1 MTIKGNKQSLIN
13 FIIICLIGRLT
24 ILSGIL
30 YVVYNTFDPQGTYD
44 EKKRYEKTFDNL
56 SQSEKNEIF
65 NHTSAYKFFGIEFPN
80 YEVVD
85 YEYYPIGVDWM
96 ETYTLK
102 FDLKDAENLKFT
114 IDNRFTKLSEWNKRE
129 DGSWYYIKENRG
141 KDGESYA
148 QWDISIIFE
157 KDYAKITYGTY

>member
-1 MTIKGNKQSLIN
+1 
-13 FIIICLIGRLT
+13 
-24 ILSGIL
+24 
-30 YVVYNTFDPQGTYD
+30 
-44 EKKRYEKTFDNL
+44 
-56 SQSEKNEIF
+56 
-65 NHTSAYKFFGIEFPN
+65 
-80 YEVVD
+80 
-85 YEYYPIGVDWM
+85 M

-114 IDNRFTKLSEWNKRE
+114 IDNRFTKLSEWNKRA
-129 DGSWYYIKENRG
+129 DGSWYYIKENRD